1 MNINGSIYSWPPK
14 RCVFTLPLQVFTTEG
29 KINVFLLYVRA
40 RMCLNWMTLTQDNLD
55 STFVV
60 QCRLSAMLYVHVMEG
75 SQRCT

>member
-1 MNINGSIYSWPPK
+1 
-14 RCVFTLPLQVFTTEG
+14 
-29 KINVFLLYVRA
+29 
-40 RMCLNWMTLTQDNLD
+40 MCLNWMTLTQHNLD